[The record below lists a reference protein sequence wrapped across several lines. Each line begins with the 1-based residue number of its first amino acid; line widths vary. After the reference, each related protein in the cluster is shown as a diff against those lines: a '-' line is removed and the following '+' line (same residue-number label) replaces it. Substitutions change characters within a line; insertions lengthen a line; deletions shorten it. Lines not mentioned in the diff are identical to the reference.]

1 MTKIIKKS
9 GGAKKISK
17 VFNMRDAKGKVLKK
31 GLTSKE
37 NKVLS
42 AFVKLRKKAKN
53 NTSKL
58 KTIKS
63 NEEKYK
69 NKIGKKYGD
78 KLIGVNFSKSNK
90 IYIYDLLDK
99 TDRQRYIDN
108 TKNRKHNI
116 SITDVKRVD
125 SNLTKK
131 LKAFRFKQAIKP
143 IKAQEI
149 NVDTLS
155 KGIVKKYSFATD
167 MKFTG
172 NLDDLLSDV
181 SDAIRMARGN
191 TVFRHRDV
199 KYSVSLSAN
208 PDNPFDRRV
217 ISSRKKKWD
226 LGELI
231 DLITSKIRNIFEEYE
246 DDLDKRLDFK
256 YITINYLIEP
266 FGKILG
272 KGGHKTFQNANKYW
286 FVCDTTARSNC
297 FFRSIAVDRIMEK
310 LNTNIDDAR
319 NMLIDDE
326 KLFLEKINE
335 KSKNMKKVLKLDT
348 RKNYYAGVNEDTIQ
362 KWVDSLYYEK
372 SRLKCEVVIYNNI
385 FAKTKIFRPKN
396 YKAGDTLRKYEIQI
410 IDNHYVPLV
419 RWWKVCNIIEICK
432 ERQYIQNK
440 KVLDAVGQSDIIKK
454 FKKYEITD
462 PKAFDK
468 WLMEVNYTSPKEYK
482 KLSKNEQRRLHNW
495 FCKIDKEHKYS
506 SEFKEPK
513 NNRIA
518 TYDLEATTNGC
529 EGNKFKSFCVSWAEN
544 NLDEYENVIGKSVR
558 NVGGEDSIKSWFEAL
573 YSNRN
578 QYFGY
583 TFYAHNGG
591 KFDFML
597 LMNEYLLKDKSKW
610 EILQDK
616 FIVLNGCY
624 LNVAIASVEAE
635 GVDRCVIQFRDSMK
649 LLAGSQAKLCEEF
662 DVEHKKIGEV
672 VNHDEVNIGNCFGGK
687 VEGASPKSLF
697 SSERFKVELTQ
708 KVYCNYDTL
717 GLLEIMN
724 SFSDDVYEDTGI
736 NITDCFTGATLSK
749 KHYFTN
755 YYDTWKDKIYTL
767 SLEMDAFCRQSYYGG
782 RNEAH
787 YIGEWC
793 KKCYYYDFTSLYP
806 DVGRRLL
813 PTGKP
818 VRYEKDDID
827 LWNDNLNEGRFHN
840 NFNGYAEP
848 HFQYQPRSAIVKVK
862 VKTKN
867 FDAIP
872 LHSIYHNNRTMFP
885 HFKKPTELTM
895 WYRELMYGVS
905 LGIYEYELIDGIYF
919 ETRKEGEKSLAGKK
933 SENDDAEKIW
943 GKGFM
948 EQFFNDAFKNK
959 AVAKKLGK
967 SALSKAYKIIANS
980 GYGFW
985 GLNVMGSDGDGR
997 DGMIILSEDDDYLWE
1012 LYGKEEIT
1020 AVGKVGEYVMVRTAK
1035 ELEIAERNVAIASA
1049 ICSEARM
1056 KLYSLL
1062 KTIKDKGCN
1071 ILYMDT
1077 DSVITDMKLD
1087 EYPDVVKKFDWDD
1100 EKDEQSYGEV
1110 LGGLKNEAIE
1120 KLEGYC
1126 EKKCLKE
1133 GMDKKKDKSKIKQYT
1148 KEFIEKQ
1155 IEIDNGEI
1163 HFDRGIIAGCKN
1175 YCLHKKLW
1183 DGGYVEASAS
1193 KGCSRKL
1200 TYGDYEHLFYGTKK
1214 NEQMKIEKELLVEK
1228 LLKNPK
1234 DKWEMPYLKGEWRLY
1249 DKLEIWKSSICEHI
1263 EEGSYTDIAKIKVNK
1278 SFRQQYTKGKVRKN
1292 GEVVPLII

>member
-1 MTKIIKKS
+1 MTKNIKKS
-9 GGAKKISK
+9 GGAKKIYKLS
-17 VFNMRDAKGKVLKK
+17 NMRNDKGKILKK
-31 GLTSKE
+31 GLTDKE
-37 NKVLS
+37 NKVLK
-42 AFVKLRKKAKN
+42 AFVDRRKKFKN
-53 NTSKL
+53 NPTKIR
-58 KTIKS
+58 TIKA

-90 IYIYDLLDK
+90 IYLYDLLDK
-99 TDRQRYIDN
+99 NDRQRYIDN
-108 TKNRKHNI
+108 TGNRKHNI

-125 SNLTKK
+125 SNLSKK
-131 LKAFRFKQAIKP
+131 IKTYRFKKGIKK
-143 IKAQEI
+143 INATETRVKEI
-149 NVDTLS
+149 S
-155 KGIVKKYSFATD
+155 KGISKSYAFAIDIKY
-167 MKFTG
+167 TG
-172 NLDDLLSDV
+172 NIDDLLSDV
-181 SDAIRMARGN
+181 EDAMRMARGN
-191 TVFRHRDV
+191 TVFRHRDI
-199 KYSVSLSAN
+199 KYGITLSAN
-208 PDNPFDRRV
+208 PDNPFDRKV
-217 ISSRKKKWD
+217 LSISKRKWSID
-226 LGELI
+226 EAVELMKE
-231 DLITSKIRNIFEEYE
+231 KIKSIFDEYE
-246 DDLDKRLDFK
+246 EDLDKRLDFK
-256 YITINYLIEP
+256 YVSINYLIEP

-297 FFRSIAVDRIMEK
+297 FFRSIAVDRILCK
-310 LNTNIDDAR
+310 LNEEVLDAKK
-319 NMLIDDE
+319 MLIDDE
-326 KLFLEKINE
+326 KVFLEKINE
-335 KSKNMKKVLKLDT
+335 KAKNMKRILKMDT
-348 RKNYYAGVNEDTIQ
+348 RKNYYAGVNEDAIQ
-362 KWVDSLYYEK
+362 KWVDSLYYEH
-372 SRLKCEVVIYNNI
+372 SRLKCEVHIYNNI
-385 FAKTKIFRPKN
+385 FARTKIFRPKN
-396 YKAGDTLRKYEIQI
+396 YKQGDNLRKYEIQI

-419 RWWKVCNIIEICK
+419 RWYKVSNIVEICK

-440 KVLDAVGQSDIIKK
+440 KVLDAVGECDIIKK
-454 FKKYEITD
+454 FKKYELTD
-462 PKAFDK
+462 EEAFKK
-468 WLMEVNYTSPKEYK
+468 WLWDNHKIADISKEP
-482 KLSKNEQRRLHNW
+482 KNEQRRYTNW
-495 FCKIDKEHKYS
+495 FCKLDKDRKYS

-529 EGNKFKSFCVSWAEN
+529 KDDKFKSFCVSWAEN
-544 NLDEYENVIGKSVR
+544 NLDVWQNVIGNSVN
-558 NVGGEDSIKSWFEAL
+558 NVGGEDAIKKWFEAL
-573 YSNRN
+573 YSKRS

-597 LMNEYLLKDKSKW
+597 LMNEYLLMDKSKW

-624 LNVAIASVEAE
+624 LNVAIASVEPD
-635 GVDRCVIQFRDSMK
+635 GSDRCVIQFRDSLK
-649 LLAGSQAKLCEEF
+649 LLTGSQAKLCEEF
-662 DVEHKKIGEV
+662 DVEHKKISEV
-672 VNHDEVNIGNCFGGK
+672 VNHDEVNINNCFGGR
-687 VEGASPKSLF
+687 VNSATPKTLF
-697 SSERFKVELTQ
+697 SSEKFKIELTQ

-724 SFSDDVYEDTGI
+724 KFSDDVYEDTGI

-767 SLEMDAFCRQSYYGG
+767 SLEFDAFCRESYFGG

-806 DVGRRLL
+806 DVGRKLL

-818 VRYEKDDID
+818 VRYEKEDID
-827 LWNDNLNEGRFHN
+827 LWNDNYNEGRFIN

-862 VKTKN
+862 VKTKR

-872 LHSIYHNNRTMFP
+872 LHAIYHNNRTMFP
-885 HFKKPTELTM
+885 HFKKWTTLTM
-895 WYRELMYGVS
+895 WYRELMYGLS
-905 LGIYEYELIDGIYF
+905 LGIYEYELVDGIYF
-919 ETRKEGEKSLAGKK
+919 ETRKEGEKSIAPKK
-933 SENDDAEKIW
+933 SENTSADKIW
-943 GKGFM
+943 GAGFM
-948 EQFFNDAFKNK
+948 ETFFNDAFKNK
-959 AVAKKLGK
+959 AVAKKNGK

-985 GLNVMGSDGDGR
+985 GLNVMGSGGDGR
-997 DGMIILSEDDDYLWE
+997 DGMVILSEDDDYLWE

-1062 KTIKDKGCN
+1062 KEIKDKGHN
-1071 ILYMDT
+1071 VLYMDT

-1087 EYPDVVKKFDWDD
+1087 DYPDVVKRFDWDT
-1100 EKDEQSYGEV
+1100 EKKCQSYGEL
-1110 LGGLKNEAIE
+1110 LGTLKNEAIE
-1120 KLEGYC
+1120 KIEGYC
-1126 EKKCLKE
+1126 EKLCIKK
-1133 GMDKKKDKSKIKQYT
+1133 GMDKKKNKNEIKTYT
-1148 KEFIEKQ
+1148 KKFIAEQ
-1155 IEIDNGEI
+1155 IKIDNGEI

-1183 DGGYVEASAS
+1183 DGGYIEASAS

-1200 TYGDYEHLFYGTKK
+1200 TYGDYEHLLFGTKK
-1214 NEQMKIEKELLVEK
+1214 EEQMKIEKELKAEK
-1228 LLKNPK
+1228 LLKNPD

-1249 DKLEIWKSSICEHI
+1249 DKLEIWKSSISEHI

-1292 GEVVPLII
+1292 GKVVPLQI